1 MYEEQRGSDSGS
13 PMKKA
18 IAVRAATKV
27 KKKTAKKRTTKKKT
41 R

>member
-1 MYEEQRGSDSGS
+1 MYAEQRGSDSGS

-18 IAVRAATKV
+18 TAVRTARKAR
-27 KKKTAKKRTTKKKT
+27 KKTAKKRTKKT

>member
-13 PMKKA
+13 PIKKA
-18 IAVRAATKV
+18 TAARAATK
-27 KKKTAKKRTTKKKT
+27 AKKRKKTKKT

>member
-18 IAVRAATKV
+18 TAVRAATKA
-27 KKKTAKKRTTKKKT
+27 KKKTAKKKTKKKT